1 MPQGK
6 VNCLGEKIKGQCPC
20 GYFFISFGEIK
31 EAISIMKLHFEL
43 FHKDCMPFGITDDE
57 ALVLLKKEKLDSK
70 KEYDETTQYP
80 RVKAKNVQP
89 IEVHIV

>member
-1 MPQGK
+1 VPQGK
-6 VNCLGEKIKGQCPC
+6 VNHLREKIKGQCPC
-20 GYFFISFGEIK
+20 GYFFTSFVEIE

-57 ALVLLKKEKLDSK
+57 ALALLKKEKFNS

-80 RVKAKNVQP
+80 RVKAKTVQT
-89 IEVHIV
+89 IELNNAK